1 MSRTHP
7 PRPRLALRIG
17 VTGHRPKDLTHADMH
32 LLKDQIHGTLEG
44 LKSFAIDYSNAER
57 CSYYR
62 EPGKPILR
70 VVSSLAEGADRLVAH
85 EAIALGF
92 ELQCPLPFSRE
103 QYSQDFE
110 ASEGSVDE
118 FKDLLANINTTAV
131 LELDGSR
138 ADQPG
143 AYLTAG
149 RSVLSQSDVLIA
161 IWNGQESEKEGGTA
175 QIVAE
180 AGLRNIPTLRID
192 SARPHDVYIRLSN
205 EKWSYSKDSL
215 TWLQSQIEVLLT
227 PPDPCKG
234 ELREPAEVGDA
245 NTNGR
250 PDPARKE
257 EDEVVTTVPK
267 DYFEERKQSWN
278 RGWPWKTFRDIW
290 LLKPSAPVFRVA
302 PFEISGRKEWLGV
315 VQKSGAFS
323 QAAVQRIL
331 TTDLCDH
338 YGWANGLAEY
348 YGNRYRSAFAMNYLM
363 GSLAVF
369 CAFLHFSLHE
379 TRWKDAA
386 SVFMGGEFFL
396 LIFILFIYKTGR
408 KGRWH
413 ERWIDY
419 RLLAEYLRQLFFL
432 IPLGPSELSSP
443 HLPKYMSS
451 GDPKNTWMY
460 WHYLALRREIGLT
473 AAEFNGKYLE
483 AVRSF
488 LNSEQGIRG
497 QIDYHEQNAERL
509 EKLDSRFAAAGMRTF
524 WVAMALAFV
533 ALIPGFNEW
542 LLDSLAKHYLVLH
555 PHRVEIAFGLLAT
568 GLPAVG
574 AALAGIRSQG
584 EFERVK
590 KRSRAMLQTL
600 RRICAELENCTSHQ
614 TVSFAVLDVIAA
626 DAGQLMVDELLD
638 WRIVFKDRPL
648 PEPG

>member
-1 MSRTHP
+1 MSRAHP

-17 VTGHRPKDLTHADMH
+17 VTGHRPKDLTRADVE
-32 LLKDQIHGTLEG
+32 LLKQQIHGTLQG
-44 LKSFAIDYSNAER
+44 LQKFVVEYSYAEK
-57 CSYYR
+57 CTYR

-70 VVSSLAEGADRLVAH
+70 VVSSLAEGADRYVAH

-103 QYSQDFE
+103 ECCRDFE
-110 ASEGSVDE
+110 ATEGSVQE
-118 FKDLLANINTTAV
+118 FKDLLANVNTTAV

-138 ADQPG
+138 ADESG

-149 RSVLSQSDVLIA
+149 RSVLSQSDVLLA
-161 IWNGQESEKEGGTA
+161 IWNGRETNKEGGTA

-192 SARPHDVYIRLSN
+192 SASPHDVYIRESS

-215 TWLQSQIEVLLT
+215 VWLQSQIEVLLT
-227 PPDPCKG
+227 PPDPCKAD
-234 ELREPAEVGDA
+234 LRESPAPGDA
-245 NTNGR
+245 NTIDR
-250 PDPARKE
+250 PGPAKKGK
-257 EDEVVTTVPK
+257 DEVTTTVPK
-267 DYFEERKQSWN
+267 NYFEEKKRSWN

-290 LLKPSAPVFRVA
+290 LLKPSVPIFRVA
-302 PFEISGRKEWLGV
+302 PFEMSGRKEWLDV
-315 VQKSGAFS
+315 VKKSGAFS

-363 GSLAVF
+363 GALAVF
-369 CAFLHFSLHE
+369 CAFLHFSLRQ
-379 TRWKDAA
+379 TSWKTAA
-386 SVFMGGEFFL
+386 SVFMCAEFGL
-396 LIFILFIYKTGR
+396 LAFILIIYGTGK

-432 IPLGPSELSSP
+432 IPLGPGELSSP

-473 AAEFNGKYLE
+473 SAEFSRKYLE
-483 AVRSF
+483 SVRAF
-488 LNSEQGIRG
+488 LNSNRGIRG
-497 QIDYHEQNAERL
+497 QIDYHQTNEARL
-509 EKLDSRFAAAGMRTF
+509 EKLDSRFAIIGFMTFLAA
-524 WVAMALAFV
+524 L
-533 ALIPGFNEW
+533 
-542 LLDSLAKHYLVLH
+542 
-555 PHRVEIAFGLLAT
+555 LLAT
-568 GLPAVG
+568 VALVPKLDEMLIELLIKLPKLNEHRMEIGLGLCATALPAFG

-584 EFERVK
+584 EFERVR
-590 KRSRAMLQTL
+590 KRSKAMLQTL
-600 RRICAELENCTSHQ
+600 RRICAELDDCTNHQ
-614 TVSFAVLDVIAA
+614 EISFAVLNVIAA